1 MWKNTALRNRFSGF
15 QWVAL
20 LCFVGLNLADIA
32 STLVAIRM
40 GLLEGNY
47 LPSIILSTG
56 SELMMYCFKLFAV
69 SLVIAI
75 LVKLASTY
83 PRLWYGLYAGNAIMV
98 IVVLGNLATLAEAGA
113 L

>member
-1 MWKNTALRNRFSGF
+1 MEEYGSAESF
-15 QWVAL
+15 QWLSVAGTTL
-20 LCFVGLNLADIA
+20 LRRLNLADIA